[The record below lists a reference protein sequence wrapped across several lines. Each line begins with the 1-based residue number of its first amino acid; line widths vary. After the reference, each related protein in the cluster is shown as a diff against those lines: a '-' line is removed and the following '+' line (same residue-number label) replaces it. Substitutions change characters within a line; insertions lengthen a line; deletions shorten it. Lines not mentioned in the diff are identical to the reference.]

1 MSRQV
6 EQFHEALAA
15 IAPKG
20 MAYPTDPDSVFQRVL
35 KGYAGVLSAHHD
47 YVHDAVKQGLPQLTC
62 SRLEDWE
69 DALGLPDCG
78 TDIGS
83 KQERVNAIIKRL
95 SGWLGRIATENGST
109 SSVDFIKNVS
119 RTLGYEVDVI
129 FNKPFRVGMYRVGD
143 RLGGINPPLYIN
155 VVSAPAG
162 YQWSNQ
168 PFRVGMHRV
177 GRRLALGPRTSNLE
191 CILKK
196 ILPARYEL
204 IFNYLG
210 G

>member
-6 EQFHEALAA
+6 EQFHEGLAA

-47 YVHDAVKQGLPQLTC
+47 YVNSAVEQGMPQLTC
-62 SRLEDWE
+62 TRLEEWE
-69 DALGLPDCG
+69 AALGLPDCG
-78 TDIGS
+78 VDIAS
-83 KQERVNAIIKRL
+83 KQVRVGAVIRHL
-95 SGWLGRIATENGST
+95 SGWLGALATDNGST
-109 SSVDFIKNVS
+109 SSVAFIKSVA
-119 RTLGYEVDVI
+119 RTLGYEVEVI
-129 FNKPFRVGMYRVGD
+129 FNKPFRVGISRVGD
-143 RLGGINPPLYIN
+143 RLGEKNPPLYIN
-155 VVSAPAG
+155 VVAAPVG

-168 PFRVGMHRV
+168 PFRVGIHRV
-177 GRRLALGPRTSNLE
+177 GRRLGQRSSNLE
-191 CILKK
+191 CVLKK